1 MSYQPIKRWIA
12 DNKATVSDFFCLS
25 IVVPIMNEQEN
36 IFPFIAAV
44 DKCLLNDLRFATPMM
59 IEYVFVNDGSR
70 DSSET
75 VLREIAKRDSRVH
88 LINLS
93 RNFGKEAALSAG
105 LSHASGHAIIPMDV
119 DLQDPPSVL
128 PEMIAHWLAGAKV
141 VNAKRVDRSTDTRFK
156 RWTSS
161 LFYRVMNRLS
171 DHDIPANVG
180 DFRLLDREA
189 VDVINGLTEH
199 NRFNK
204 GLFSWIGFQCATVE
218 YVRPERTA
226 GTTKWSIRKLSL
238 LAIDGLTSST
248 TLPLRIWTGIGLL
261 IAGLAFLYAIG
272 LIAYTLSF
280 GIETPGYASLMVITL
295 FLGGLNLISLGVMGE
310 YLGRIATQVRGR
322 PLYIVDSKVGSN
334 YGT

>member
-1 MSYQPIKRWIA
+1 MSYQPVKKWVA
-12 DNKATVSDFFCLS
+12 QNDGAAPNPFCLS
-25 IVVPIMNEQEN
+25 IVVPVFNEQEN
-36 IFPFIAAV
+36 IASFISAV
-44 DKCLLNDLRFATPMM
+44 DACLLNKPGLATPML

-70 DSSET
+70 DSSEI
-75 VLREIAKRDSRVH
+75 VIREIAKRDSRVH

-105 LSHASGHAIIPMDV
+105 LFHASGHAIVPMDV

-128 PEMIAHWLAGAKV
+128 PEMIKHWLAGAKV
-141 VNAKRVDRSTDTRFK
+141 VNAKRVDRRADTRFK

-161 LFYRVMNRLS
+161 LFYRIINRVS
-171 DHDIPANVG
+171 DHDIPTNVG

-204 GLFSWIGFQCATVE
+204 GLFSWIGFQCSTVE
-218 YVRPERTA
+218 YARPERAT
-226 GTTKWSIRKLSL
+226 GTTKWNIRKLFL
-238 LAIDGLTSST
+238 LAIDGLTAST
-248 TLPLRIWTGIGLL
+248 TLPLRMWTGIGLL
-261 IAGLAFLYAIG
+261 IAVLAFLYAVG
-272 LIAYTLSF
+272 LIVYTISL
-280 GIETPGYASLMVITL
+280 GIETPGYASLMVVTL

-310 YLGRIATQVRGR
+310 YLGRIAVQVRGR
-322 PLYIVDSKVGSN
+322 PLYIVDSKVGTN